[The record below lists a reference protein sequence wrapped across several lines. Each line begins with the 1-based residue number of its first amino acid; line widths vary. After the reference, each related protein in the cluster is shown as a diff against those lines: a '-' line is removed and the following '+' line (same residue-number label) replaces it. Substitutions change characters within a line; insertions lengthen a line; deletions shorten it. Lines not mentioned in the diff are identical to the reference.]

1 MNILIN
7 LIFYILGIITGFL
20 IIKIIKKINN
30 INNVVRKAN
39 AIIEENNKRIEKSK
53 KINID

>member
-39 AIIEENNKRIEKSK
+39 AIIEENNKRIERSK

>member
-7 LIFYILGIITGFL
+7 LIFFILGIITGFL

-39 AIIEENNKRIEKSK
+39 AIIEENNKRIERSK

>member
-1 MNILIN
+1 MNILTN

-39 AIIEENNKRIEKSK
+39 AIIEENNKRIERSK